1 MSRDATTEVGPTRD
15 PGQKR
20 REPASAVGLVVVW
33 SAEGPHALGAFVP
46 VVQPV
51 TYGREGDAT
60 RIHQRPGENVALEAP
75 SGNRLSRLQLRL
87 APLSGGR
94 ISVERLGRA
103 TVRVRGD
110 RVEQAVLS
118 PGDTLEIADHALFLC
133 VQRPERLPPAVDAA
147 TLARFDA
154 PFGGPDPFGLVGESP
169 ALWALRDRL
178 AFVAPRPG
186 HVLVLGPSGVGKELV
201 ARAVHRLSTRA
212 GGPFVARN
220 AATIPASLADAELF
234 GHARHYPNTGMP
246 ERAGLVGEADG
257 GTLLL
262 DEIGELPEAQQAH
275 LLRLMDAGEY
285 QRLGE
290 PRTRHAQLRIV
301 AATNRPPEALKP
313 DFLARFRHVIEV
325 PPLAARREDL
335 PLLCRHLLQRALSDD
350 TALSARFSPDR
361 VSVDLVEALLR
372 HPLPLQMRA
381 LDALLWRCL
390 AKSPG
395 PEVDVVE
402 DLDLGGPTDVS
413 DEQGPAGVDPATID
427 AETLRAALLEHQGV
441 QERVWRAL
449 GLQSRYQLRRLLKKH
464 DLG

>member
-15 PGQKR
+15 PGPDR
-20 REPASAVGLVVVW
+20 RAPESVVGLVVVW

-46 VVQPV
+46 VPRTV

-60 RIHQRPGENVALEAP
+60 RVRQRPGENVALEAP
-75 SGNRLSRLQLRL
+75 SGTRLSRLQLRL

-94 ISVERLGRA
+94 LSVERVGRA
-103 TVRVRGD
+103 TVRVRGE

-118 PGDTLEIADHALFLC
+118 PGDTLEVAEHALFLC
-133 VQRPERLPPAVDAA
+133 VQRPERLPLPVDAA
-147 TLARFDA
+147 TLALFDA

-201 ARAVHRLSTRA
+201 AGAVHRLSARA

-325 PPLAARREDL
+325 PPLAARREDI

-350 TALSARFSPDR
+350 PVLAARLSPHR
-361 VSVDLVEALLR
+361 VSVDLVEALLG
-372 HPLPLQMRA
+372 HPLPLQIRA
-381 LDALLWRCL
+381 LDTLLWRCL
-390 AKSPG
+390 AASPG
-395 PEVDVVE
+395 AQVE
-402 DLDLGGPTDVS
+402 RIDGLDPGGPADLS
-413 DEQGPAGVDPATID
+413 DESSTLGVDPATID
-427 AETLRAALLEHQGV
+427 ADTLRAALLEHQGV

-449 GLQSRYQLRRLLKKH
+449 GLQSRYVLRRLLKKY